1 MSLAEWFG
9 FLGGTLGIA
18 QGVPQVVR
26 IVRLGHGHGLS
37 WASRLMMLSSSM
49 AWMSYG
55 IRVESPSI
63 IVTNLV
69 SLLLEVL
76 VVFMLAGV
84 SWRTV
89 LSSGAILGA
98 SLAVPLLLPLAL
110 VSAVM
115 FAFTTSRVPQ
125 IVKSYRSRREGL
137 QQSAVSMGS
146 LATSIVSLLC
156 WMTFSVLSHRYLL
169 IGTTSTAMAITLA
182 VTYLE
187 RTTPRTAAAQATLV
201 GASAD

>member
-89 LSSGAILGA
+89 VSSGAILGA
-98 SLAVPLLLPLAL
+98 SLAVPLLLLPQAAMTLPMTAAL
-110 VSAVM
+110 MPSM
-115 FAFTTSRVPQ
+115 LPRVTK
-125 IVKSYRSRREGL
+125 VRREML
-137 QQSAVSMGS
+137 PFANESMR
-146 LATSIVSLLC
+146 L
-156 WMTFSVLSHRYLL
+156 
-169 IGTTSTAMAITLA
+169 
-182 VTYLE
+182 
-187 RTTPRTAAAQATLV
+187 
-201 GASAD
+201 

>member
-1 MSLAEWFG
+1 M
-9 FLGGTLGIA
+9 GGALGIA

-26 IVRLGHGHGLS
+26 LRRLGHGRGLS

-63 IVTNLV
+63 IVTNLI
-69 SLLLEVL
+69 SLLLEVY
-76 VVFMLAGV
+76 VVVLLAGV
-84 SWRTV
+84 SVSTV
-89 LSSGAILGA
+89 ATSFAILAA
-98 SLAVPLLLPLAL
+98 SLAVPLVLPLGV
-110 VSAVM
+110 VSVVM

-125 IVKSYRSRREGL
+125 IVRSYRSRRAGL

-146 LATSIVSLLC
+146 LVTSMVSLVC

-169 IGTTSTAMAITLA
+169 IGTTSSAMSITLA
-182 VTYLE
+182 VAYLE
-187 RTTPRTAAAQATLV
+187 RSTPRAPSPAPATPKAAIAEPAF
-201 GASAD
+201 D

>member
-1 MSLAEWFG
+1 M
-9 FLGGTLGIA
+9 GGTLGIV
-18 QGVPQVVR
+18 QGIPQVVR
-26 IVRLGHGHGLS
+26 IVRLGHGEGLS

-63 IVTNLV
+63 IVTNLIC
-69 SLLLEVL
+69 LLLEVL

-84 SWRTV
+84 S
-89 LSSGAILGA
+89 LSSVASSVAILGA
-98 SLAVPLLLPLAL
+98 SLAVPLALPLAV
-110 VSAVM
+110 VSVVM

-125 IVKSYRSRREGL
+125 IVTSYRSRREGL

-169 IGTTSTAMAITLA
+169 IGTTSMAMSITLG

-187 RTTPRTAAAQATLV
+187 RTTPRAASPQVPALATAAAE
-201 GASAD
+201 